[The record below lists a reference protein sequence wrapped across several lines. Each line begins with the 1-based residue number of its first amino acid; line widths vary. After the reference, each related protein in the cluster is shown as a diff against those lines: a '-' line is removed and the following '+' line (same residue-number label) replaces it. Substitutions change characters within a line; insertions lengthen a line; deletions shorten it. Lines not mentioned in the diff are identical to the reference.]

1 MSLSKRDILFAL
13 AALAACAALPAAA
26 QTAAVPDLAAGGAIG
41 DAYRAAHPG
50 ADLERLRNELL
61 RGGFSAETGQ
71 RLRARAAA
79 DFRAAR
85 VFIFKGWRLSETEA
99 QLFALLTTAS

>member
-1 MSLSKRDILFAL
+1 MSLNKRDVLLAL
-13 AALAACAALPAAA
+13 AALAAGAALPAAA
-26 QTAAVPDLAAGGAIG
+26 QTAREPDLAAGRAVGE
-41 DAYRAAHPG
+41 AYRAAHPT
-50 ADLERLRNELL
+50 ADLARLRNDLL
-61 RGGFSAETGQ
+61 PGGFTAEAVD

-99 QLFALLTTAS
+99 QLFALLTSAS

>member
-1 MSLSKRDILFAL
+1 MNPSKRDVLLAL
-13 AALAACAALPAAA
+13 AALTTSAALPATA
-26 QTAAVPDLAAGGAIG
+26 QTAAPDLSGGRAIGQAYLSANPTPDLAA
-41 DAYRAAHPG
+41 
-50 ADLERLRNELL
+50 LRNDLL
-61 RGGFSAETGQ
+61 PNGFDANAAP

-99 QLFALLTTAS
+99 RLFALLT